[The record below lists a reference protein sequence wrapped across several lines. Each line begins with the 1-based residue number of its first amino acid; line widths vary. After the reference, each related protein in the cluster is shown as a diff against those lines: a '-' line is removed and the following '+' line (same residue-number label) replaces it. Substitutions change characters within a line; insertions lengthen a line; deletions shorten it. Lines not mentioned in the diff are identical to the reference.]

1 MSLLHRYQI
10 KPKAVVENGKKQLK
24 RVQARKE
31 EVLTISV
38 VIKWLKE
45 GAEEGAA
52 KKNPKAKKLN
62 RFLWV
67 DLISK
72 KFEITRSSRNGQ
84 STRIDGDN
92 NNGHM
97 VYGHL
102 HKDNSLK
109 GNWQIC
115 NLCDEYICL
124 VRVPKKTDSNDDFY
138 GKKCSD
144 WNANI
149 KIVVLQNII
158 FKKMPVN
165 VKCGIFQVFFK
176 FNIFLP
182 HCKALRKGVNN
193 ETWK

>member
-102 HKDNSLK
+102 HKGNSLK

-124 VRVPKKTDSNDDFY
+124 VRVPKKTDSNDEFY

-165 VKCGIFQVFFK
+165 VKCGIFQVFF
-176 FNIFLP
+176 
-182 HCKALRKGVNN
+182 
-193 ETWK
+193 